1 MKTKII
7 ISLLFLFML
16 SCNNYY
22 YMEETIN
29 EQGLVTDIDG
39 NTYKTVKI
47 GEQWWMAENLK
58 TTRNVDGS
66 IITTCRFYA
75 WDSVNYHHLGRLYN
89 GEVITEGKLCP
100 EGWRIPAKGDVDA
113 LLDFLGDN
121 AGGKLKAA
129 GTLEKGL
136 SYWLSPNVGATNESG
151 FSALP
156 AGKMI
161 TNQYKYYGRQALFW
175 ICTPNP
181 DFDENQENSNAMYLH
196 ELRLVNS
203 LDYAQIY
210 QVVDN
215 WTWMSYYSV
224 RCIKN

>member
-58 TTRNVDGS
+58 TTRNLDGT
-66 IITTCRFYA
+66 IITKCRFFA
-75 WDSVNYHHLGRLYN
+75 DDSVQYHHVGRLYN
-89 GEVITEGKLCP
+89 GEVVTEGKLCP
-100 EGWRIPAKGDVDA
+100 EGWRIPTKYDVDA
-113 LLDFLGDN
+113 LLDYLGDN
-121 AGGKLKAA
+121 AGGKLKAV
-129 GTLEKGL
+129 GTLENGL
-136 SYWLSPNVGATNESG
+136 SYWFSPNVGATNETG
-151 FSALP
+151 FTAFP
-156 AGKMI
+156 AGYMHGDK
-161 TNQYKYYGRQALFW
+161 YKYYGRSAVFW

-181 DFDENQENSNAMYLH
+181 DFDENQENSNAMDLH
-196 ELRLVNS
+196 RLS
-203 LDYAQIY
+203 LWYRGDDANCNQGF
-210 QVVDN
+210 DN
-215 WTWMSYYSV
+215 WTWRAYYSV
-224 RCIKN
+224 RCIKK

>member
-1 MKTKII
+1 METKII
-7 ISLLFLFML
+7 ISLLCFFML
-16 SCNNYY
+16 SCSNYY
-22 YMEETIN
+22 YMDETLN

-39 NTYKTVKI
+39 NIYKTVKI

-58 TTRNVDGS
+58 TTRNYDGT
-66 IITTCRFYA
+66 IISKSRFYA
-75 WDSVNYHHLGRLYN
+75 DDSVKYHYLGRLYN
-89 GEVITEGKLCP
+89 GEVVTESKLCP
-100 EGWRIPAKGDVDA
+100 EGWHVPFKEDVDI
-113 LLDFLGDN
+113 LLNFLGDN
-121 AGGKLKAA
+121 AGGKLKAV
-129 GTLEKGL
+129 GTFENGL

-156 AGKMI
+156 TGYM
-161 TNQYKYYGRQALFW
+161 TGTYYFTGRIALFW

-181 DFDENQENSNAMYLH
+181 DFDENQENSKAMYLH
-196 ELRLVNS
+196 QLRLVNS

-215 WTWMSYYSV
+215 WTWMAYYSV